1 VPEIATLEY
10 QVSFPADFTGPSEFE
25 WESKGYLPNVTVA
38 FSDGR
43 SVRLFFY
50 DVVRAGQQV
59 EVTGALVEPNL
70 ILVRNI
76 DRPSILAAIRE
87 AFEQGYFAESHR

>member
-10 QVSFPADFTGPSEFE
+10 QVSFPADFSGPSEFE

-70 ILVRNI
+70 NI